1 MNTTFLKIW
10 WNMKF
15 RNVFLLT
22 VVVSS
27 VLVAAFCPKPAPA
40 DRETALLQSLMSALG
55 QLHFSPQTMDDEF
68 SKKVYKLYLDR
79 IDAGRRFYT
88 QSDVDQLKP
97 SELLLDDQTRAY
109 QLTFFNK
116 SVELLDAN
124 MVKVEGFYKEV
135 LDMPIDFTI
144 HEKIEMDGDKKPYAK
159 NDAELKDMWR
169 KMVKYEVMTRLS
181 NKLEDKEK
189 GKTDYKDK
197 SDEELKK
204 AALTETAKQYNDY
217 FKRLKKLKRMDRLST
232 YLNSIANVFDPHTEY
247 FEPVEKQ
254 NFDIGMSGRLIGIGA
269 QLQTDLETDFT
280 KITNVIIGGPAHKQG
295 ELKEGDIIMK
305 VAQGDKEPVE
315 IAGMDINEV
324 VSMIRGKEKT
334 EVRLTVKSKTDG
346 KTRVIPIIREE
357 VIMDEGFAKSL
368 IIQES
373 KDAERI
379 GYIKLPKFYADFEND
394 NGHQCAEDVAVEVE
408 KLKKAGVK
416 GIVIDLRNNGGG
428 SLRDVVKMSGL
439 FIEQGPIVQVKG
451 RYDRPD
457 VLSDTDPSVQYA
469 GPLVIMVN
477 EFSASA
483 SEIMAAALQDYGRA
497 IIVGTPSYGK
507 GTVQRFFEL
516 DRALGRGGN
525 SVVDA
530 SGQPISGLGSLKVT
544 IQKFF
549 RVNGGSTQLKGVTPD
564 IILPDSYMEIPIGE
578 KDNEH
583 PMPWTS
589 INPVKYS
596 QGVVDLKTL
605 PLIKANSNKRVAANP
620 TFQAV
625 TSNAKRM
632 KSQRENQE
640 YPLDLAGF
648 RAFEADQD
656 AQLDAYKKAIKP
668 IEGFTMANLAD
679 DLAAITAKNDSSK
692 IIRNNEWLKD
702 VKKDNQLFETILIMR
717 DMIQNATFK
726 TAAIENKATEIKRN

>member
-1 MNTTFLKIW
+1 
-10 WNMKF
+10 
-15 RNVFLLT
+15 
-22 VVVSS
+22 
-27 VLVAAFCPKPAPA
+27 
-40 DRETALLQSLMSALG
+40 
-55 QLHFSPQTMDDEF
+55 
-68 SKKVYKLYLDR
+68 
-79 IDAGRRFYT
+79 
-88 QSDVDQLKP
+88 
-97 SELLLDDQTRAY
+97 
-109 QLTFFNK
+109 
-116 SVELLDAN
+116 
-124 MVKVEGFYKEV
+124 
-135 LDMPIDFTI
+135 
-144 HEKIEMDGDKKPYAK
+144 
-159 NDAELKDMWR
+159 
-169 KMVKYEVMTRLS
+169 
-181 NKLEDKEK
+181 
-189 GKTDYKDK
+189 
-197 SDEELKK
+197 
-204 AALTETAKQYNDY
+204 
-217 FKRLKKLKRMDRLST
+217 
-232 YLNSIANVFDPHTEY
+232 
-247 FEPVEKQ
+247 
-254 NFDIGMSGRLIGIGA
+254 
-269 QLQTDLETDFT
+269 
-280 KITNVIIGGPAHKQG
+280 
-295 ELKEGDIIMK
+295 
-305 VAQGDKEPVE
+305 
-315 IAGMDINEV
+315 MDINEV

-605 PLIKANSNKRVAANP
+605 PLIKANSNKRVAANS

-702 VKKDNQLFETILIMR
+702 VKKDAQLFETISIMR

-726 TAAIENKATEIKRN
+726 TAAVENKATEIKRN